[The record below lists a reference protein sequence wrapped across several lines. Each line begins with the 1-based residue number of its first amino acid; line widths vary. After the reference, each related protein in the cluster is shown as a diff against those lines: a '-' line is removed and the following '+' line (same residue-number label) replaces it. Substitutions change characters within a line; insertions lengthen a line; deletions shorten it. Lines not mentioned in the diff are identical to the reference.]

1 MLSEKSLQTIAGH
14 ESDQRSNIA
23 THNIITDDPLRRAID
38 ILIPLFSLLILG
50 LPLCIIALWIK
61 IDSSGPVL
69 HRALRSGKNGEL
81 FELYK
86 FRSMVVD
93 ADKEGPGI
101 TSAGD
106 SRITKSGKF
115 LRRTKL
121 DELPQLFNVL
131 LGDMS
136 LVGPRPEDP
145 RYVALYTSAQQVV
158 LYAKPGITSAASL
171 TYRNEEEL
179 LSQKNWEEIYRN
191 QIMPE
196 KLAIDIDY
204 LSKRTLFTDLRLILQ
219 TIGSMFV

>member
-1 MLSEKSLQTIAGH
+1 
-14 ESDQRSNIA
+14 
-23 THNIITDDPLRRAID
+23 
-38 ILIPLFSLLILG
+38 
-50 LPLCIIALWIK
+50 
-61 IDSSGPVL
+61 
-69 HRALRSGKNGEL
+69 
-81 FELYK
+81 
-86 FRSMVVD
+86 VVD
-93 ADKEGPGI
+93 ADKQGPGI

-145 RYVALYTSAQQVV
+145 RYVALYTQDQQVV
-158 LYAKPGITSAASL
+158 LAAKPGITSAASL

-179 LSQKNWEEIYRN
+179 LSQENWEEIYRN

-204 LSKRTLFTDLRLILQ
+204 LSNRTLFTDLKLIMQ